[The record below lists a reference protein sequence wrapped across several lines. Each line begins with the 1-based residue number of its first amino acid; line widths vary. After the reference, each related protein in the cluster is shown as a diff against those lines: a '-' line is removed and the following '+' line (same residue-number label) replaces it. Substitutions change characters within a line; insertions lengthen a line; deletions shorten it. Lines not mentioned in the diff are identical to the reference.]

1 MSGAVVTGTTADPV
15 LPVCVAIDFE
25 TSGYEAGS
33 ACAIGLVRLE
43 AGRVAD
49 RFSTLLRPPS
59 SRVLFTEIHGL
70 TWAMLREAPVF
81 ADIWPRVHAFLEG
94 ARWLLAHNAGFDR
107 RVLYACCKAAG
118 VDRPPMPF
126 LCTLKG
132 ARRSLPLPS
141 RRLNSVCEYFGIPL
155 RHHDAASDAEACAHV
170 YMRLRERGVSDAE
183 MRLK

>member
-1 MSGAVVTGTTADPV
+1 MMRGCGGTALPDSA

-33 ACAIGLVRLE
+33 ACAVGLARLE
-43 AGRVAD
+43 GGRVTA

-59 SRVLFTEIHGL
+59 SRVLFSEIHGL
-70 TWAMLREAPVF
+70 TWAMLCEAPVF
-81 ADIWPRVHAFLEG
+81 AEAWPHMSAVMEG

-107 RVLYACCKAAG
+107 RVLYACCKTAG

-141 RRLNSVCEYFGIPL
+141 RTLNSVCEYFAIPL

-170 YMRLRERGVSDAE
+170 YLRLRERGVSDAE